1 MSEHY
6 VATLLIGSGL
16 GSTLLGVVFALVYLK
31 KNNINSRLKVN
42 IQFASSPAKVFFQSL
57 KTIHDIEIVNMP
69 VINAKINGVEH
80 VITPSLNGLELFHA
94 PGIPGYALFK
104 TDFEVLKEVFISF
117 WKKLDLFNYS
127 ESEYVCLHIRR
138 GDKLIYEKSLK
149 VHALET
155 YIEQLHNQKLHN
167 YPIIIVTDEYD
178 TFLNFKK
185 IWSTSLVATTS
196 TLENKGFNITTINS
210 SCHNEVEIEV
220 ENMIRD
226 FNVIY
231 NSKYFIGTKSSC
243 VSLIGR
249 LILDENKVFI
259 LQ

>member
-16 GSTLLGVVFALVYLK
+16 GSTLLGVVFALVYLR
-31 KNNINSRLKVN
+31 KNKINTRLKVN
-42 IQFASSPAKVFFQSL
+42 INNASSTSKLFFESL
-57 KTIHDIEIVNMP
+57 KNIHDIEIINDP
-69 VINAKINGVEH
+69 VSNAKINGVDH
-80 VITPSLNGLELFHA
+80 VVTTSLNGVELFYA
-94 PGIPGYALFK
+94 PGIPGYSLFE
-104 TDFEVLKEVFISF
+104 TDFELLKEVFISL

-138 GDKLIYEKSLK
+138 GDKLIYEKSLT

-155 YIEQLHNQKLHN
+155 YIEELYNKELYN
-167 YPIIIVTDEYD
+167 YPIIIVTDEYE
-178 TFLNFKK
+178 TFLNFK
-185 IWSTSLVATTS
+185 SLWTRSSVVTTS
-196 TLENKGFNITTINS
+196 TLDNKGFNITINS
-210 SCHNEVEIEV
+210 SSHNQVQIEV
-220 ENMIRD
+220 DNMIRD

-249 LILDENKVFI
+249 LILDENKAFI